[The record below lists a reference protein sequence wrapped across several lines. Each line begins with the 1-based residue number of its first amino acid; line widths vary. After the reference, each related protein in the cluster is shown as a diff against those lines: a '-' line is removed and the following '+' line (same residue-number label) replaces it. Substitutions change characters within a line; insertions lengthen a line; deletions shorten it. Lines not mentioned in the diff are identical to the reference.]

1 MLSRI
6 LYYLLLHVSCIY
18 IYFRSDVLYECK
30 NHFWPPLTKYVLSWI
45 LDWEIAVDTVSMSRW
60 RNWPSIINGVLG
72 LSKVGWTYYEGILN
86 RHIWWCLWKNIH
98 MTLWNPFAIH
108 QNFHLQMSNFRKS
121 WQMTRTYRI
130 IYTFT
135 FLTTDFHINLDQ
147 GYIWGNGGKAGGF
160 FNGEDVKVFW
170 VTKPLGTSGVF
181 CFAID
186 FLMTL
191 QWI

>member
-1 MLSRI
+1 M
-6 LYYLLLHVSCIY
+6 YIY
-18 IYFRSDVLYECK
+18 IFQVRCFVWMQKSL
-30 NHFWPPLTKYVLSWI
+30 LTTLNKICLI
-45 LDWEIAVDTVSMSRW
+45 L
-60 RNWPSIINGVLG
+60 IINGMLG